1 MAKIRLFR
9 EQVWSTTGAL
19 AVPMNPG
26 ALNFGVAGILALA
39 AGIIWYLASAVR
51 LGFAAAL

>member
-39 AGIIWYLASAVR
+39 AGIIWYLASAAR
-51 LGFAAAL
+51 LGFAAP